1 MQSMTG
7 FGRGESKKEK
17 LSCLVE
23 LRSVNSRFLDIS
35 LHLPEKLFPLE
46 MDIKKLIQRQI
57 KRGKVTLSISL
68 EGGDYSKVPL
78 VDKEVVKQYLRA
90 FRELKKEFNLDYQI
104 NLSMLSSL
112 PGVITFS
119 KDKAQK
125 SEVLSA
131 VVLPALKK
139 AIDSLVRMRKK
150 EGDLLL
156 RDIRRCLKNI
166 KEEMTSIKLQMPK
179 ILKSYRGRLRERV
192 KELTPQF
199 DESRL
204 LTEIAIIAERGD
216 INEEL
221 VRLQGH
227 LTQFKSAL
235 RVSQPIG
242 RKLDFLLQ
250 EMNREVNTIGSKAPS
265 LNISQSVIKIKS
277 ELEKIREQVQNIE

>member
-7 FGRGESKKEK
+7 FGQGESKKGR
-17 LSCLVE
+17 LFCLVE
-23 LRSVNSRFLDIS
+23 IRSVNSRFLDIS
-35 LHLPEKLFPLE
+35 SHLPEKLSPLE

>member
-35 LHLPEKLFPLE
+35 SHLPEKLSPLE

>member
-1 MQSMTG
+1 MTG

-90 FRELKKEFNLDYQI
+90 FRELKKVFNLDYQI

>member
-90 FRELKKEFNLDYQI
+90 FRELKKVFNLDYQI

>member
-7 FGRGESKKEK
+7 FGQGEGKKGK

-23 LRSVNSRFLDIS
+23 IRSVNSRFLDIS
-35 LHLPEKLFPLE
+35 SHLPEKLSSLE
-46 MDIKKLIQRQI
+46 IDIKKLVQKQI

-68 EGGDYSKVPL
+68 EGGDYLKIPL
-78 VDKEVVKQYLRA
+78 VDKEVIGQYLRA
-90 FRELKKEFNLDYQI
+90 FRGIEKEFNLDYQI

-139 AIDSLVRMRKK
+139 AVDSLVRMRKK
-150 EGDLLL
+150 EGTLLL
-156 RDIRRCLKNI
+156 RDINWCLKNI
-166 KEEMTSIKLQMPK
+166 KEEMTSIKLQMPE
-179 ILKSYRGRLRERV
+179 ILKSYRERLRKRI
-192 KELTPQF
+192 KEFTPQF

-250 EMNREVNTIGSKAPS
+250 EMNREVNTIGSKVPS
-265 LNISQSVIKIKS
+265 LDISQSVIKIKS

>member
-1 MQSMTG
+1 MTG

-35 LHLPEKLFPLE
+35 LHLPEKLSPLE

-150 EGDLLL
+150 EGDLIL

>member
-1 MQSMTG
+1 MTG

-150 EGDLLL
+150 EGALLL
-156 RDIRRCLKNI
+156 RDINWCLKNI
-166 KEEMTSIKLQMPK
+166 KEEMTSIKLQVPK

>member
-35 LHLPEKLFPLE
+35 SHLPEKLSPLE

-179 ILKSYRGRLRERV
+179 ILKSYRGDCEREL
-192 KELTPQF
+192 K
-199 DESRL
+199 SL
-204 LTEIAIIAERGD
+204 LP
-216 INEEL
+216 NL
-221 VRLQGH
+221 
-227 LTQFKSAL
+227 
-235 RVSQPIG
+235 
-242 RKLDFLLQ
+242 
-250 EMNREVNTIGSKAPS
+250 MNPGC
-265 LNISQSVIKIKS
+265 
-277 ELEKIREQVQNIE
+277 

>member
-7 FGRGESKKEK
+7 FGRGESTKGK

-23 LRSVNSRFLDIS
+23 MRSVNSRFLDIS
-35 LHLPEKLFPLE
+35 SHLPEKLSPLE
-46 MDIKKLIQRQI
+46 MDIKKLVQKQI

-68 EGGDYSKVPL
+68 EGGDYLKTPL
-78 VDKEVVKQYLRA
+78 VDKEVIRQYLRV
-90 FRELKKEFNLDYQI
+90 FRGIEKEFNLDYQI

-125 SEVLSA
+125 SEALPA

-139 AIDSLVRMRKK
+139 AVDSLVRMRKK

-166 KEEMTSIKLQMPK
+166 KEELSLIKLQMPK
-179 ILKSYRGRLRERV
+179 ILKSYRERLRERV

-250 EMNREVNTIGSKAPS
+250 EMNREVNTIGSKVPS

-277 ELEKIREQVQNIE
+277 ELEKIREQTQNIE

>member
-35 LHLPEKLFPLE
+35 LHLPEKLSPLE

>member
-7 FGRGESKKEK
+7 FGRGESKKGK

-23 LRSVNSRFLDIS
+23 IRSVNSRFLDIS
-35 LHLPEKLFPLE
+35 SHLLEKLSSLE
-46 MDIKKLIQRQI
+46 MDIKELVQKQI

-68 EGGDYSKVPL
+68 EGGDYLKTPL
-78 VDKEVVKQYLRA
+78 VDKEVVKQYLRV

-139 AIDSLVRMRKK
+139 AVDSLVRMRKK

-166 KEEMTSIKLQMPK
+166 KEEMTSIKLQIPK
-179 ILKSYRGRLRERV
+179 VLKDYRERLRKRV

-227 LTQFKSAL
+227 LTQFKAAL
-235 RVSQPIG
+235 RASQPIG

-250 EMNREVNTIGSKAPS
+250 EMNREVNTIGSKVPS
-265 LNISQSVIKIKS
+265 LDISQSVIKIKS

>member
-68 EGGDYSKVPL
+68 DGGDYSKVPL
-78 VDKEVVKQYLRA
+78 VDKEIIRQYLRA
-90 FRELKKEFNLDYQI
+90 FRGIEKEFNLDYQI

-150 EGDLLL
+150 EGALLL
-156 RDIRRCLKNI
+156 RDINWCLKNI
-166 KEEMTSIKLQMPK
+166 KEEMTSIKLQVPK